1 MSRNEIAKE
10 LENRICSHITR
21 NDIESLRVLRSYH
34 MEEVRCIRDYM
45 MNLVGDSLHDARALN
60 RCFHMALAD
69 LQINVADLFLPKTT
83 KKQTSYKVAI

>member
-1 MSRNEIAKE
+1 MSRNEVAKE

-21 NDIESLRVLRSYH
+21 NDIESLKVLKSYH
-34 MEEVRCIRDYM
+34 MEEVRSIRDYM

-69 LQINVADLFLPKTT
+69 LQINIADLFLPKTT